1 MIKETL
7 RSSVRNT
14 NINIPHQVTDLR
26 KSILLAFYGL
36 MEDRLSDIMSPP
48 VLNSRSTEAVVAGMQ
63 WIIRANFNN
72 NGKSEKFAFQNTRGL
87 SRISSGAICID
98 KYLSTSFSASPY
110 SSLSSPDSYS

>member
-63 WIIRANFNN
+63 WIIRINFENS
-72 NGKSEKFAFQNTRGL
+72 GKFSDLPF
-87 SRISSGAICID
+87 RIRED
-98 KYLSTSFSASPY
+98 YRASV
-110 SSLSSPDSYS
+110 